1 MRIKMIKAMK
11 NKNMQLNKVWSS
23 AVQLML
29 LSFVLLL
36 SQLTLAKDRIQYH
49 VQNFDGSTLKV
60 INEQGVVSQS
70 YQYAPFGQ
78 QLQYKK
84 PSNLKNPNAFVGGV
98 QDADDLVYLKQRH
111 YNSVLGRFYQPD
123 PVTFLEKGHGQTNRY
138 QYGWNDTYTFS
149 DTDGR
154 AVQIPLIA
162 FGIWALDNLRSDS
175 PNVNNIPPS
184 GVGDAALLGYSGASL
199 LFEANMLR
207 TGMALSASSLPLYT
221 FLSKPTTVYR
231 TMDQADYLILQTTG
245 RLPGT
250 ASGTFIS
257 PNLAY
262 AQGTYKGV
270 TVEFQINP
278 QFYDQMLKIATRDTS
293 KAVSSFPQYASLP
306 INRSGWG
313 SSSVLIKSEEYGVS
327 GGIISIGL
335 GRGKGLDLFN
345 QNIIRFKEVPR

>member
-1 MRIKMIKAMK
+1 MVIAIK
-11 NKNMQLNKVWSS
+11 V
-23 AVQLML
+23 
-29 LSFVLLL
+29 
-36 SQLTLAKDRIQYH
+36 
-49 VQNFDGSTLKV
+49 
-60 INEQGVVSQS
+60 
-70 YQYAPFGQ
+70 
-78 QLQYKK
+78 
-84 PSNLKNPNAFVGGV
+84 
-98 QDADDLVYLKQRH
+98 
-111 YNSVLGRFYQPD
+111 
-123 PVTFLEKGHGQTNRY
+123 
-138 QYGWNDTYTFS
+138 YGWNDTYTFS
-149 DTDGR
+149 DPNGR
-154 AVQIPLIA
+154 AVQLPLLA

-175 PNVNNIPPS
+175 PNVNNAPPS
-184 GVGDAALLGYSGASL
+184 GIGDAALLGYSGASL

-231 TMDQADYLILQTTG
+231 TMEQADYLILQTTG

-306 INRSGWG
+306 IHKKW
-313 SSSVLIKSEEYGVS
+313 
-327 GGIISIGL
+327 L
-335 GRGKGLDLFN
+335 GD
-345 QNIIRFKEVPR
+345 E